1 MYRAHIE
8 CIGRRQKV
16 EVASGHK
23 VAVQLASHLTM
34 PGKCK
39 FQDSWLSKG
48 IYKEWLLK
56 DLQDIHFARCR
67 ACCKSIKLQ
76 TMGEAAL
83 TSHAGGAGHKAA
95 VRKLVEGNLMVN
107 SAGQMNGSVTQTE
120 DSKEQV
126 SICLQQRETLDR
138 ITGGDWSELHHS
150 PTANS
155 TSHNAELQDV
165 TFPAAF
171 FAAPGTSRPT
181 GQRLHPSASEPEEVS
196 RRTTQHETVDLSRLE
211 QQHRAE
217 ALEQQQQMKILE
229 WENRMKVLAW
239 EQELVKEKRRAARQ
253 KEKAFRM
260 KRAYYKAK
268 LKRMGED
275 VPLSSSSSDD
285 EEKIS
290 DPTG

>member
-1 MYRAHIE
+1 
-8 CIGRRQKV
+8 
-16 EVASGHK
+16 
-23 VAVQLASHLTM
+23 M

-48 IYKEWLLK
+48 IYKEWLVK
-56 DLQDIHFARCR
+56 DVQDIHFARCK

-95 VRKLVEGNLMVN
+95 VRKLLEGKHVMIN
-107 SAGQMNGSVTQTE
+107 SAGEVNGSVNQTE
-120 DSKEQV
+120 DSKEPV
-126 SICLQQRETLDR
+126 SVCLQRDALDR
-138 ITGGDWSELHHS
+138 ITGSEWSDLHHS

-165 TFPAAF
+165 TFPSAF
-171 FAAPGTSRPT
+171 FTAPGSSRLIS
-181 GQRLHPSASEPEEVS
+181 QRLHPSVSEAEETG
-196 RRTTQHETVDLSRLE
+196 RRATQLDHVDLSSLE
-211 QQHRAE
+211 HQQRTE

-239 EQELVKEKRRAARQ
+239 EQELVREKRRAARQ

-260 KRAYYKAK
+260 KKAYYKAK

-275 VPLSSSSSDD
+275 VPPSSASSSDS
-285 EEKIS
+285 EEKTV
-290 DPTG
+290 DPM

>member
-1 MYRAHIE
+1 
-8 CIGRRQKV
+8 
-16 EVASGHK
+16 
-23 VAVQLASHLTM
+23 M

-39 FQDSWLSKG
+39 FQDSWLSKE
-48 IYKEWLLK
+48 IYKDWLVK
-56 DLQDIHFARCR
+56 DVQDIHFARCR

-95 VRKLVEGNLMVN
+95 VRKLVEAGNLMMIN
-107 SAGQMNGSVTQTE
+107 AAGQMNGSVNRTE

-126 SICLQQRETLDR
+126 AICLQRDASDR
-138 ITGGDWSELHHS
+138 ITGSDWSDLHHS
-150 PTANS
+150 ATTNS

-165 TFPAAF
+165 TFPSAYF
-171 FAAPGTSRPT
+171 TAPGTSRLIS
-181 GQRLHPSASEPEEVS
+181 QRLHPSSSETEGAG
-196 RRTTQHETVDLSRLE
+196 RRLVQNDSVDLSRLE
-211 QQHRAE
+211 LHQRTE

-239 EQELVKEKRRAARQ
+239 EQELVREKRKAARQ

-260 KRAYYKAK
+260 KKAYYKGK
-268 LKRMGED
+268 LKRMGEE
-275 VPLSSSSSDD
+275 VPPSSSSSSD
-285 EEKIS
+285 EEGKTC

>member
-1 MYRAHIE
+1 
-8 CIGRRQKV
+8 
-16 EVASGHK
+16 
-23 VAVQLASHLTM
+23 M

-39 FQDSWLSKG
+39 FQDSWLAKDV
-48 IYKEWLLK
+48 YKDWLVK
-56 DLQDIHFARCR
+56 DVQDIHFARCR

-95 VRKLVEGNLMVN
+95 VRKLLEGSLMMT
-107 SAGQMNGSVTQTE
+107 GQVNGSVNQAE

-126 SICLQQRETLDR
+126 AICLQRDALDR
-138 ITGGDWSELHHS
+138 ITGNDWSDLHHS
-150 PTANS
+150 PSTNS

-165 TFPAAF
+165 AFPAAYF
-171 FAAPGTSRPT
+171 TAPGTSRLSS
-181 GQRLHPSASEPEEVS
+181 QHLQPSGSKTEDAG
-196 RRTTQHETVDLSRLE
+196 RRPAQHDSVDLSRLE
-211 QQHRAE
+211 HQQRSE

-239 EQELVKEKRRAARQ
+239 EQELVREKRRAARQ

-260 KRAYYKAK
+260 KKAYYKAK

-275 VPLSSSSSDD
+275 VPPSSSSSGD
-285 EEKIS
+285 EAEKTS

>member
-1 MYRAHIE
+1 
-8 CIGRRQKV
+8 
-16 EVASGHK
+16 
-23 VAVQLASHLTM
+23 M

-48 IYKEWLLK
+48 IYKDWLVK
-56 DLQDIHFARCR
+56 DVQDIHFARCR

-95 VRKLVEGNLMVN
+95 VRKLLEAGNLLMIN
-107 SAGQMNGSVTQTE
+107 SSGQVNGSVNRTE

-126 SICLQQRETLDR
+126 SICLQRDTLDR
-138 ITGGDWSELHHS
+138 IAGSDWTDLHHS
-150 PTANS
+150 PTTNS

-171 FAAPGTSRPT
+171 FTAPGTSRLI
-181 GQRLHPSASEPEEVS
+181 GQRLHPTGGEAEEGG
-196 RRTTQHETVDLSRLE
+196 RRSTQHDSVDLSRLE
-211 QQHRAE
+211 HQQRTE
-217 ALEQQQQMKILE
+217 AMEQQQQMNILE

-239 EQELVKEKRRAARQ
+239 EQELVKEKRRVARQ

-260 KRAYYKAK
+260 KKAYYKAK

-275 VPLSSSSSDD
+275 VPPSSSSSSDE
-285 EEKIS
+285 EEKTS
-290 DPTG
+290 HLTG

>member
-1 MYRAHIE
+1 
-8 CIGRRQKV
+8 
-16 EVASGHK
+16 
-23 VAVQLASHLTM
+23 M

-56 DLQDIHFARCR
+56 DVQDIHFARCR

-95 VRKLVEGNLMVN
+95 VRKLVEAGNLMVN

-126 SICLQQRETLDR
+126 SICLQRETLDQ
-138 ITGGDWSELHHS
+138 ITGGDWSELRHS

-181 GQRLHPSASEPEEVS
+181 GQRLHPSASEPEEAS
-196 RRTTQHETVDLSRLE
+196 RRTTQHDSVDLSR
-211 QQHRAE
+211 
-217 ALEQQQQMKILE
+217 LEQQQQMKILE
-229 WENRMKVLAW
+229 WENRMKLLAW

-253 KEKAFRM
+253 KERAFRM

-275 VPLSSSSSDD
+275 VPPLSSSSDD

>member
-1 MYRAHIE
+1 
-8 CIGRRQKV
+8 
-16 EVASGHK
+16 
-23 VAVQLASHLTM
+23 M

-39 FQDSWLSKG
+39 FQESWLAKG
-48 IYKEWLLK
+48 IYKDWLVK
-56 DLQDIHFARCR
+56 DVQDIHFARCR

-95 VRKLVEGNLMVN
+95 VRKLAEAGNLMMIN
-107 SAGQMNGSVTQTE
+107 AAGQMNGSVNQDE

-126 SICLQQRETLDR
+126 AICLQRDALDR
-138 ITGGDWSELHHS
+138 ITGSDWSDLHHS
-150 PTANS
+150 PTTNS

-171 FAAPGTSRPT
+171 FTSPGTSRLIS
-181 GQRLHPSASEPEEVS
+181 QRLHPSGSETEEAD
-196 RRTTQHETVDLSRLE
+196 RRSTLHDCVDLSRLE
-211 QQHRAE
+211 HQQRTE

-229 WENRMKVLAW
+229 WENKMKVLAW

-260 KRAYYKAK
+260 KKAYYKAK

-275 VPLSSSSSDD
+275 VPPCSSSSSDE
-285 EEKIS
+285 EEKTS

>member
-1 MYRAHIE
+1 
-8 CIGRRQKV
+8 
-16 EVASGHK
+16 
-23 VAVQLASHLTM
+23 M

-56 DLQDIHFARCR
+56 DVQDIHFARCR

-95 VRKLVEGNLMVN
+95 VRKLVEGNLMMIN
-107 SAGQMNGSVTQTE
+107 SAGQMNCSVTQTE

-126 SICLQQRETLDR
+126 SICLQRETLDR
-138 ITGGDWSELHHS
+138 ITGSDWSELHHS
-150 PTANS
+150 PTTNS

-171 FAAPGTSRPT
+171 FTTPGTSRLT
-181 GQRLHPSASEPEEVS
+181 SQRLHPSASEPEEAS
-196 RRTTQHETVDLSRLE
+196 RRTTQHDSVDLSRLE
-211 QQHRAE
+211 QQQRAE

-239 EQELVKEKRRAARQ
+239 EQELVREKRRAARQ

-275 VPLSSSSSDD
+275 VPPSSSSSDD